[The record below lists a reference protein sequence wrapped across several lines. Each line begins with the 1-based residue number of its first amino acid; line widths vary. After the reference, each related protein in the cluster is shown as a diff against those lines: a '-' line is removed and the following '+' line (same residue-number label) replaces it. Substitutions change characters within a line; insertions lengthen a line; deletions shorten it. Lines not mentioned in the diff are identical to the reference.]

1 MVMII
6 MSNGLIY
13 LIIMGVTK
21 EYGDLR
27 EASRRIGRTGKGKG
41 KKSGRRKGK
50 GIERGKGKKKTG
62 REERQEENIRQ
73 QTDR

>member
-41 KKSGRRKGK
+41 KKSGRRKGE
-50 GIERGKGKKKTG
+50 GDREGKG
-62 REERQEENIRQ
+62 
-73 QTDR
+73 